1 MVTELS
7 KSPIKGHPSS
17 IRSNLNLKL
26 LSCSSSP
33 LSHQLPPYHSRNI
46 IIMLIRDLITLST
59 SLLGLWLKRMIMQPN
74 FIATLCQLGLFFEGL
89 NFSEFGNFSPFT
101 LSLCT
106 CSMTCAHHFAK
117 LNFANHYEIVI
128 CQNLTPSKIT
138 SYMVPRPSIH
148 YYEQTC
154 YVLSIK
160 TLISKYYFHDYHSKL
175 SRHYSQMHALA

>member
-46 IIMLIRDLITLST
+46 IIMLIRELITLST

-89 NFSEFGNFSPFT
+89 NFSEFGNFSPLFT

-128 CQNLTPSKIT
+128 CQNLTPSKSPAIW
-138 SYMVPRPSIH
+138 YQDLLYIIM
-148 YYEQTC
+148 
-154 YVLSIK
+154 
-160 TLISKYYFHDYHSKL
+160 SKL
-175 SRHYSQMHALA
+175 VMFCLSKL